1 MKYKKLFRKA
11 GVLAI
16 VSAIT
21 LSLSGCTSNGDIT
34 WETICNYTDGGEDTF
49 NYIRDRNLKVIDD
62 LYNAGFLTK
71 QERDE
76 MKKSLEDKVSS
87 LTNAVESGRN
97 RKISNNIVNTFIDAI
112 TTESIAEAA
121 DLALGRSAAHVFF
134 DENGKFVEYDVNDF
148 NNNYNT
154 QHSGGCSRKKFED
167 PENNRGG
174 LWVPKTCTNEVGE
187 GENKHECGQTYYV
200 AAEDQTIF
208 DKVIENVAKC
218 KDNGANGGRSFA
230 LFDASIASTLVDN
243 LGRNIY
249 VINKFDDINHKPE
262 HLQLTLAIL
271 KEEKDRA
278 EQIMKDNSLSDATLG
293 TNTKASV
300 LVNKIGSIDNNTKSK
315 LEQYLLSFGELAKD
329 ESGNNIVYLNVVA
342 DAGGQKRKDDNG
354 FVSVFAETW
363 ASDNSMTESGTDT
376 KLGSV
381 GVENRLGV
389 DFCLSTD
396 HRVSMRVRLKEF
408 NPNLVSELS
417 GAVAGEDG
425 PTGIK
430 GQYYLTQYIND
441 TNSKVA
447 VKLDY
452 PLYKIEEIR
461 TAGLDQTDWWTVIAP
476 TELSMSALDGTM
488 FDSNGVSMP
497 KNGEGF
503 NYDGCS
509 MKFWPYDYVNMKD
522 PSSAKV
528 SVNIKEING
537 TMVKAFCRPI
547 VLTDYTELYYIRDTD
562 DKGLYTD
569 LDANDNPE
577 YWAALGRRMRVNKF
591 SGGSGDDT
599 NRFAVSLNRD
609 GSKSDNYISL
619 TKVIDRT
626 SGDQDHEGLAE
637 ALGLGKSNGT
647 DSSSGA
653 NSGIYGS
660 GTNFGLKQDYYYD
673 YINPVILLG
682 TEGTHYPLAQNDYA
696 NVNTRAAGTNSTYT
710 CPTTYGMCLSLD
722 LKENNLVGGDWINGK
737 SSECQGLIEWNKW
750 LEDNKFVY
758 RIDIDRLLDMLD
770 ISIDVTEEK
779 EKAITFNPDI
789 IEHIQN
795 GEKELQDYSITRLI
809 KTLTKIFG
817 VILNAYAILL
827 VAAWLI
833 DVNVYGGPRLLNK
846 MTLGRWEAIHDED
859 DIPMHS
865 GKDDEIFYMDKK
877 HILMAM
883 IAIMAVGI
891 TLLMFDFT
899 DLARYFRWLFSGII
913 ETLKNIL
920 IYS

>member
-1 MKYKKLFRKA
+1 MKYKKLFKGA
-11 GVLAI
+11 GLLAI
-16 VSAIT
+16 ISAIS
-21 LSLSGCTSNGDIT
+21 LSLSGCTSSGDVT
-34 WETICNYTDGGEDTF
+34 WENICNYTDGGEETF
-49 NYIRDRNLKVIDD
+49 QYIKDRNQEVIDN

-71 QERDE
+71 SDKDR
-76 MKKSLEDKVSS
+76 MNKSLDDSIGAIIEAMQDSNRSTAKS
-87 LTNAVESGRN
+87 L
-97 RKISNNIVNTFIDAI
+97 INTFIGAI
-112 TTESIAEAA
+112 TTESVEEAR
-121 DLALGRSAAHVFF
+121 DLGQEDANTKAKAFF
-134 DENGKFVEYDVNDF
+134 DYNGKFTGEEESSL
-148 NNNYNT
+148 NNIST
-154 QHSGGCSRKKFED
+154 GCSQHQLLYSD
-167 PENNRGG
+167 PQNNHGG
-174 LWVPKTCTNEVGE
+174 LWVEKTCTE
-187 GENKHECGQTYYV
+187 KHDGVNVCGATYYV
-200 AAEDQTIF
+200 AADKNTIF
-208 DKVIENVAKC
+208 DGVIDAVAKNT
-218 KDNGANGGRSFA
+218 DAVGGRAFN
-230 LFDASIASTLVDN
+230 LFDSSIASTLVSN

-278 EQIMKDNSLSDATLG
+278 EQIMKDNGLSDAALG

-300 LVNKIGSIDNNTKSK
+300 LVNKIGSIDNNTKAK

-329 ESGNNIVYLNVVA
+329 ESGNSITYLNVVA

-363 ASDNSMTESGTDT
+363 ASDESMTNGGNDT
-376 KLGSV
+376 RLGSV
-381 GVENRLGV
+381 GVENRLGI
-389 DFCLSTD
+389 DFCLSTNG
-396 HRVSMRVRLKEF
+396 RVSMRVRLKEF
-408 NPNLVSELS
+408 NPDLVRELS

-619 TKVIDRT
+619 TKIIDRT

-647 DSSSGA
+647 DSSGGA
-653 NSGIYGS
+653 NDGIYGS
-660 GTNFGLKQDYYYD
+660 GTKFGFTKDYYYD

-682 TEGTHYPLAQNDYA
+682 TAGTHYPLAQNDYA

-710 CPTTYGMCLSLD
+710 CPTTYGMCLSID

-770 ISIDVTEEK
+770 ISIDITEEK
-779 EKAITFNPDI
+779 EKAIAFNPDL

>member
-34 WETICNYTDGGEDTF
+34 WENICKYTDGGEDTF
-49 NYIRDRNLKVIDD
+49 NYIRDRNLEVIDN

-76 MKKSLEDKVSS
+76 MKKSLEDKVSA
-87 LTNAVESGRN
+87 LTNAVEKSDD
-97 RKISNNIVNTFIDAI
+97 RKIASDIVNTFVGAL
-112 TTESIAEAA
+112 TNETIAEAK
-121 DLALGRSAAHVFF
+121 DLMKGKSGDGANAFF
-134 DENGKFVEYDVNDF
+134 DENGKFVTPYLGTFTDSDHNPKSCDHH
-148 NNNYNT
+148 Y
-154 QHSGGCSRKKFED
+154 KFSD
-167 PENNRGG
+167 PANNRGG
-174 LWVPKTCTNEVGE
+174 LWVSTTCTETVGE
-187 GENKHECGQTYYV
+187 GQDAHECGATYYV
-200 AAEDQTIF
+200 AANKNNIF
-208 DKVIENVAKC
+208 DTVIQNVAK
-218 KDNGANGGRSFA
+218 NENTGGRSFA
-230 LFDASIASTLVDN
+230 LFDNSIANTLVSN

-249 VINKFDDINHKPE
+249 VINKFDTINHKPE

-278 EQIMKDNSLSDATLG
+278 EQIMKDNGLSDAALG

-300 LVNKIGSIDNNTKSK
+300 LVNKIGSIDNNTKAK

-329 ESGNNIVYLNVVA
+329 ESGNSITYLNVVA

-363 ASDNSMTESGTDT
+363 ASDESMTNGGNDT
-376 KLGSV
+376 RLGSV
-381 GVENRLGV
+381 GVENRLGI

-408 NPNLVSELS
+408 NPDLVSELS

-503 NYDGCS
+503 NYNGCS

-528 SVNIKEING
+528 SVDIKEING

-619 TKVIDRT
+619 TKIIDRT

-647 DSSSGA
+647 DSAGGA
-653 NSGIYGS
+653 NDGIYGS

-682 TEGTHYPLAQNDYA
+682 TAGTHYPLAQNDYA

-710 CPTTYGMCLSLD
+710 CPTTYGMCLSID

-737 SSECQGLIEWNKW
+737 SYECQGLIEWNKW